1 MFIFVTLTGA
11 HCALAVFC
19 SHAQMTDALKNLL
32 TAMWDQASAEDREP
46 YEKKEQ
52 EDQARCVFL
61 SFLCVSVLYWLCAVV
76 RALLVGSL
84 CGLEIDELCFAT
96 AVCLKAS
103 VHLFP
108 YPLHLSSRYERELLA
123 YNAAKAAFVTSQG
136 SGAASGSVKK
146 KKPKVEKA
154 AA

>member
-1 MFIFVTLTGA
+1 LVLISNA
-11 HCALAVFC
+11 Y
-19 SHAQMTDALKNLL
+19 SYQMTDALKNLL

-52 EDQARCVFL
+52 EDQARCV
-61 SFLCVSVLYWLCAVV
+61 SFCMCRCRVSVGIAFFLAVV
-76 RALLVGSL
+76 SAVTKAPRAFPRLLSARGFFFYVSHVL
-84 CGLEIDELCFAT
+84 TLPC
-96 AVCLKAS
+96 
-103 VHLFP
+103 
-108 YPLHLSSRYERELLA
+108 RYERELLA
-123 YNAAKAAFVTSQG
+123 YNAAKAAFVASQG